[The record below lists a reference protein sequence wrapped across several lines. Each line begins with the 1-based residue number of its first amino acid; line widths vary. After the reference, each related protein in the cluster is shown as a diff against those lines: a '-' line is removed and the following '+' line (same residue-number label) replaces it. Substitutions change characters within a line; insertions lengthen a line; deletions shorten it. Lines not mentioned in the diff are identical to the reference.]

1 MFLTSVRPAPE
12 LIGEGLPGVPE
23 HMRRLGVLI
32 AALPGGA
39 LCLPTPVTVVV
50 GDNGAGKSTLLEAIA
65 VGLGVNPE
73 GGSRHARFA
82 TGDEDYPEWLI
93 CSRAHNP
100 RDVYF
105 LRGETFL
112 NLSEYHHQIHSPEN
126 PDPLSDLPFL
136 SHGQGLLALVE
147 RRFHSDGMIILD
159 EPEDGLSYPRQVE
172 VVTQLERLAAQ
183 GAQVILATH
192 SPVFLSMQG
201 ATVYAFGDKGIAPVA
216 PEATEA
222 VHAAREFLAD
232 PLGTAAFLIG
242 EGE

>member
-39 LCLPTPVTVVV
+39 LRLSTPVTVVV

>member
-1 MFLTSVRPAPE
+1 MFLTSVRPVPE

-39 LCLPTPVTVVV
+39 LRLPTPVTVVV

>member
-39 LCLPTPVTVVV
+39 LRLPTPVTVVV

-172 VVTQLERLAAQ
+172 VVAQLERLAAQ

>member
-39 LCLPTPVTVVV
+39 LRLPTPVTVVV

-82 TGDEDYPEWLI
+82 TGDENYPEWLI

>member
-1 MFLTSVRPAPE
+1 MFLTSVRPAAE
-12 LIGEGLPGVPE
+12 LIGEGLPDVPE
-23 HMRRLGVLI
+23 HMRRLGALI

-39 LCLPTPVTVVV
+39 LRLPTPVTVVV

-126 PDPLSDLPFL
+126 PDPLRDLPFL

-147 RRFHSDGMIILD
+147 KRFHSAGMIILD

-201 ATVYAFGDKGIAPVA
+201 ATVYAFGDNGIAPVA

-242 EGE
+242 DGE

>member
-12 LIGEGLPGVPE
+12 LIGEGLPGVLE

-39 LCLPTPVTVVV
+39 LRLPTPVTVVV

>member
-12 LIGEGLPGVPE
+12 LSGEGLPGVPE

-39 LCLPTPVTVVV
+39 LRLPTPVTVVV

>member
-39 LCLPTPVTVVV
+39 LRLPTPVTVFV

>member
-1 MFLTSVRPAPE
+1 
-12 LIGEGLPGVPE
+12 
-23 HMRRLGVLI
+23 MRRLGVLI

-39 LCLPTPVTVVV
+39 LRLPTPVTVVV

>member
-1 MFLTSVRPAPE
+1 M
-12 LIGEGLPGVPE
+12 
-23 HMRRLGVLI
+23 LI

-39 LCLPTPVTVVV
+39 LRLPTPVTVVV

-82 TGDEDYPEWLI
+82 TGDENYPEWLI

>member
-39 LCLPTPVTVVV
+39 LRLPTPVTVVV

>member
-39 LCLPTPVTVVV
+39 LRLPTPVTVVV

-126 PDPLSDLPFL
+126 PDPLSYLPFL

-172 VVTQLERLAAQ
+172 VVTQLERLAAR

-201 ATVYAFGDKGIAPVA
+201 ATVYTFGDKGIAPVA

>member
-12 LIGEGLPGVPE
+12 LIGEGLPDVPE
-23 HMRRLGVLI
+23 HMRRLGALI

-39 LCLPTPVTVVV
+39 LRLPTPVTVVV

-126 PDPLSDLPFL
+126 PDPLGDLPFL

-147 RRFHSDGMIILD
+147 KRFHSDGMIILD

-201 ATVYAFGDKGIAPVA
+201 ATVYAFGDNGIAPVA

>member
-1 MFLTSVRPAPE
+1 MFLTSVCPAPE

-39 LCLPTPVTVVV
+39 LRLPTPVTVVV

>member
-39 LCLPTPVTVVV
+39 LRLPTPVTVVV

-192 SPVFLSMQG
+192 SPVLLSMQG

>member
-73 GGSRHARFA
+73 GGSCHARFA

>member
-39 LCLPTPVTVVV
+39 LRLPTPVTVVV

-126 PDPLSDLPFL
+126 PDLLSDLPFL

>member
-12 LIGEGLPGVPE
+12 LIGEGLPDVPE
-23 HMRRLGVLI
+23 HMRRLGALI

-39 LCLPTPVTVVV
+39 LRLPTPVTVVV

-82 TGDEDYPEWLI
+82 TSDEDYPEWLI

-126 PDPLSDLPFL
+126 PDPLRDLPFL

-147 RRFHSDGMIILD
+147 KRFHSAGMIILD

-201 ATVYAFGDKGIAPVA
+201 ATVYAFVDNGIAPVA

-242 EGE
+242 DGE

>member
-12 LIGEGLPGVPE
+12 LIGEGLPDVPE
-23 HMRRLGVLI
+23 HMRRLGALI

-39 LCLPTPVTVVV
+39 LRLPTPVTVVV

-82 TGDEDYPEWLI
+82 TSDEDYPEWLI

-126 PDPLSDLPFL
+126 PDPLRDLPFL

-147 RRFHSDGMIILD
+147 KRFHSAGMIILD

-201 ATVYAFGDKGIAPVA
+201 ATVYAFGDNGIAPVA

-242 EGE
+242 DGE

>member
-39 LCLPTPVTVVV
+39 LRLPTPVTVVV

-147 RRFHSDGMIILD
+147 RRFHSDRMIILD

>member
-39 LCLPTPVTVVV
+39 LRLPTPVTGGV

>member
-39 LCLPTPVTVVV
+39 LRLPTPVTVVV

-100 RDVYF
+100 RDVYI

>member
-39 LCLPTPVTVVV
+39 LRLPTPVTVVV

-172 VVTQLERLAAQ
+172 VVTKLERLAAQ

>member
-39 LCLPTPVTVVV
+39 LRLPTPVTVVV

-232 PLGTAAFLIG
+232 PLGTAVFLIG

>member
-39 LCLPTPVTVVV
+39 LRLPTPVTVVV

-172 VVTQLERLAAQ
+172 VVTQLERLAAR

-201 ATVYAFGDKGIAPVA
+201 ATVYTFGDKGIAPVA
-216 PEATEA
+216 PEAT
-222 VHAAREFLAD
+222 
-232 PLGTAAFLIG
+232 
-242 EGE
+242 

>member
-39 LCLPTPVTVVV
+39 LRLPTSVTVVV

>member
-12 LIGEGLPGVPE
+12 LIGEGLPDVPE
-23 HMRRLGVLI
+23 HMRRLGALI

-39 LCLPTPVTVVV
+39 LRLPTPVTVVV

-93 CSRAHNP
+93 CARAHNP

-112 NLSEYHHQIHSPEN
+112 NLSEYHRQIHSPEN
-126 PDPLSDLPFL
+126 PDPLRDLPFL

-147 RRFHSDGMIILD
+147 KRFHSDEMIILD

-201 ATVYAFGDKGIAPVA
+201 ATVYAFGDNGIAPVA

>member
-32 AALPGGA
+32 AALPGGV
-39 LCLPTPVTVVV
+39 LRLPTPVTVVV

-126 PDPLSDLPFL
+126 PDPLGDLPFL

>member
-39 LCLPTPVTVVV
+39 LRLPTPVTVVV
-50 GDNGAGKSTLLEAIA
+50 GDNGAGKSTLREAIA

-172 VVTQLERLAAQ
+172 VVAQLERLAAQ

>member
-1 MFLTSVRPAPE
+1 M
-12 LIGEGLPGVPE
+12 
-23 HMRRLGVLI
+23 
-32 AALPGGA
+32 
-39 LCLPTPVTVVV
+39 
-50 GDNGAGKSTLLEAIA
+50 
-65 VGLGVNPE
+65 
-73 GGSRHARFA
+73 
-82 TGDEDYPEWLI
+82 
-93 CSRAHNP
+93 
-100 RDVYF
+100 YF

>member
-39 LCLPTPVTVVV
+39 LRLPTPVTVVV

-172 VVTQLERLAAQ
+172 VVTQLERLAVQ

>member
-39 LCLPTPVTVVV
+39 LRLPTPVIVVV

-82 TGDEDYPEWLI
+82 TGDENYPEWLI

-126 PDPLSDLPFL
+126 PDPLGDLPFL

>member
-39 LCLPTPVTVVV
+39 LRLPTPVTVVV

-172 VVTQLERLAAQ
+172 VVTQLERLAAR

>member
-39 LCLPTPVTVVV
+39 LRLPTPVTVVV

-192 SPVFLSMQG
+192 LPVFLSMQG

>member
-39 LCLPTPVTVVV
+39 LRLPTPVTVVV

-65 VGLGVNPE
+65 VWLGVNPE

>member
-39 LCLPTPVTVVV
+39 LRLPTPVTVVV

-82 TGDEDYPEWLI
+82 TGDENYPEWLI

-126 PDPLSDLPFL
+126 PDPLGDLPFL

-159 EPEDGLSYPRQVE
+159 EPEDGVSYPRQVE

>member
-39 LCLPTPVTVVV
+39 LRLPTPVTVVV

-82 TGDEDYPEWLI
+82 TGDENYPEWLI

-172 VVTQLERLAAQ
+172 VVTQLERLAAR

-201 ATVYAFGDKGIAPVA
+201 ATVYTFGDKGIAPVA

>member
-1 MFLTSVRPAPE
+1 M
-12 LIGEGLPGVPE
+12 PE

-39 LCLPTPVTVVV
+39 LRLPTPVTVVV

>member
-39 LCLPTPVTVVV
+39 LRLPTPVTVVV

-159 EPEDGLSYPRQVE
+159 EPEDGLSYPWQVE